1 MPTKIMVSKKRWI
14 KTFDGDVV
22 EAGPEA
28 NGTLL
33 LAEGQEVTEEQAKEL
48 GIPFS
53 EEEEAKDDDASEAD
67 ADDDDESEE
76 GTEESESEDSDE
88 DDEDSETK
96 KKPSKKPWAKKK
108 KSAKPL
114 SL

>member
-67 ADDDDESEE
+67 ADDDESEE